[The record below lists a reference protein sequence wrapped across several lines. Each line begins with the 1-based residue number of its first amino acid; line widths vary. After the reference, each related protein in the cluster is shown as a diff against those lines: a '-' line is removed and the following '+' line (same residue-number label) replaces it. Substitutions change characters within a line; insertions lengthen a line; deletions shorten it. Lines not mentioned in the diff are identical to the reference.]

1 VEEGG
6 EEAAAGGEEA
16 REGHGVGSG
25 IGGIWSVRRRKGKGV
40 AGMVGCRSACC
51 ARHGTR
57 RRGPRR
63 DGVVWSAAAPS
74 EVSVRFGE
82 TGRGICF
89 MLEERCFWRILI
101 LHAENL

>member
-51 ARHGTR
+51 ARHGR
-57 RRGPRR
+57 AGMGSCGQRLLRARSPSVSGRRG
-63 DGVVWSAAAPS
+63 G
-74 EVSVRFGE
+74 EFVS
-82 TGRGICF
+82 C
-89 MLEERCFWRILI
+89 
-101 LHAENL
+101 

>member
-51 ARHGTR
+51 ARHGTAHAGVGR
-57 RRGPRR
+57 AGLGSCGQRLLRARSPSVSGRRG
-63 DGVVWSAAAPS
+63 G
-74 EVSVRFGE
+74 EFVS
-82 TGRGICF
+82 C
-89 MLEERCFWRILI
+89 
-101 LHAENL
+101 